1 MTRGSGRAHVVRAV
15 LESVAF
21 QVRDVVEAMAS
32 DLGSRPVRLKV
43 DGGMSA
49 NNWLMQFQ
57 ADQLG
62 VTVERPKVVE
72 STAFGAAALAALGL
86 GWLSRPEE
94 LLSLREVDREFA
106 PQTCDPA
113 GYALWKRA
121 VERSLAW
128 L

>member
-1 MTRGSGRAHVVRAV
+1 V
-15 LESVAF
+15 LESVAY

-32 DLGSRPVRLKV
+32 DRGSRLVRLKV

-57 ADQLG
+57 ADQLNC
-62 VTVERPKVVE
+62 TVERPKVVE

-86 GWLSRPEE
+86 GWLSQPKDLLKVRE
-94 LLSLREVDREFA
+94 LDREFS
-106 PQTCDPA
+106 PGPA
-113 GYALWKRA
+113 EAGGYDLWKRA

-128 L
+128 QS